1 LSEDRPQWLR
11 TAGRVIPVVTI
22 DEADHAEPL
31 ADALTRGGIAC
42 AEITLRTPAGLAAI
56 ERLASRDGF
65 AVGAGTVLNAT
76 QANAAITA
84 GAAFLVSPGFDDG
97 VWAAGQHAGIP
108 VIPGVATAT
117 EAQRA
122 VNAGASTVKFF
133 PAATS
138 GGLPAVKALSAV
150 FTQLSFMPTGGITL
164 DDLGTWLAEPA
175 IVAVGGSWIAPRELL
190 RTGNFNRIE
199 QLARQTT
206 AVLAHLPEASDDAP
220 GRPNR

>member
-1 LSEDRPQWLR
+1 LSEVRAQWLR

-22 DEADHAEPL
+22 DEADHAQPL

-97 VWAAGQHAGIP
+97 VWATGQQAGIP
-108 VIPGVATAT
+108 VVPGVVTAT

-122 VNAGASTVKFF
+122 VNAGATTVKFF

-138 GGLPAVKALSAV
+138 GGLRAVKALSAV
-150 FTQLSFMPTGGITL
+150 FTHLSFIPTGGITL
-164 DDLGTWLAEPA
+164 DELGTWLAEPA
-175 IVAVGGSWIAPRELL
+175 VVAVGGSWIAPRELL
-190 RTGNFNRIE
+190 RTGHLERIE
-199 QLARQTT
+199 NLARRTT
-206 AVLAHLPEASDDAP
+206 DVLADLPE
-220 GRPNR
+220 GK